1 MVMSQKVF
9 LTGFLKENI
18 GYQFD
23 DVRCWLATG
32 KQWLSINL
40 KTCW

>member
-1 MVMSQKVF
+1 MSQKVF
-9 LTGFLKENI
+9 LKGFLKENI

-23 DVRCWLATG
+23 DVRWWLATA

-40 KTCW
+40 ET